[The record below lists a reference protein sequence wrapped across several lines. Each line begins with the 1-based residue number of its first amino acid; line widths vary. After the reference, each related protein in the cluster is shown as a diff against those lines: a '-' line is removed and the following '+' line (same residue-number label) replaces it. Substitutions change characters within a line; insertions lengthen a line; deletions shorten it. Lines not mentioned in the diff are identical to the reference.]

1 MKYVAYNMIILGS
14 VLEQAVASS
23 FSFSNP
29 PNVSLNIN
37 SSKQRN
43 KMRKVDGSRHGFS
56 GDNPYGKRNADDK
69 RQFVRH

>member
-1 MKYVAYNMIILGS
+1 MLVS

-23 FSFSNP
+23 FCFSNP

-43 KMRKVDGSRHGFS
+43 KMRKVDGSRHGFN
-56 GDNPYGKRNADDK
+56 DNNPYGKKNADDK